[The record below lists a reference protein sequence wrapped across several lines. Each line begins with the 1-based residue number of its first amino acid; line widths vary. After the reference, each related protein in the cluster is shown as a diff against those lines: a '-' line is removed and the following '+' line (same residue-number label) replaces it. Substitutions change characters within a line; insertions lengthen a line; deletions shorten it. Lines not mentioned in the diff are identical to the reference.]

1 MSFIGRRNDLFGLA
15 VVVLIMSMATPAVA
29 DVVVPARVVPVPIVP
44 PPFVVVPDTDA
55 AGEGLAPDRLTVV
68 VGAGLGSDYEGSD
81 DYVFGPGAGAIAR
94 VHGHSIAWQGKSLG
108 VDLVPEYRKQIF
120 KFSVAPFVNLNL
132 DRTGTPRDPVV
143 ALIRKRKAAV
153 EGGVE
158 VGFTRTGILT
168 SQRDSLTV
176 QVSGAYDLGSVHR
189 SFIVKPSVTYTAPLS
204 KAVLISASA
213 SFDVVGARY
222 ARYYFGI
229 DSGAS
234 ASSGLPFYRPSGGVK
249 SAAVG
254 LGGVVSLRG
263 DLRKGFAVGAKLQ
276 YQRLLGDFADSPIVA
291 MRGDPNQFS
300 AAMGLAYTF

>member
-1 MSFIGRRNDLFGLA
+1 MSFIVRRNAVLKFA
-15 VVVLIMSMATPAVA
+15 VVVLIESMATPAVA
-29 DVVVPARVVPVPIVP
+29 DVVVPARVLPAPIIP

-55 AGEGLAPDRLTVV
+55 TGEGLAPDRLTVV

-81 DYVFGPGAGAIAR
+81 DYTIGPGVGAVAR
-94 VHGHSIAWQGKSLG
+94 VHGHSIAWQGNSLG
-108 VDLVPEYRKQIF
+108 FDLVPEYRKQAF

-132 DRTGTPRDPVV
+132 DRTGTPHDAVV
-143 ALIRKRKAAV
+143 SLIRKRKVAV

-158 VGFTRTGILT
+158 VGLTRAGILT
-168 SQRDSLTV
+168 SHRDSLTV

-189 SFIVKPSVTYTAPLS
+189 SFIVTPSVIYTAPLS
-204 KAVLISASA
+204 KAVLVSASA
-213 SFDVVGARY
+213 SLDVVGAGY

-229 DSGAS
+229 DSDAS
-234 ASSGLPFYRPSGGVK
+234 ASSALPFYRPSGGLK
-249 SAAVG
+249 SAAFG

-263 DLRKGFAVGAKLQ
+263 DLRKGFAVGAKLH

-291 MRGDPNQFS
+291 MRGNPNQFS